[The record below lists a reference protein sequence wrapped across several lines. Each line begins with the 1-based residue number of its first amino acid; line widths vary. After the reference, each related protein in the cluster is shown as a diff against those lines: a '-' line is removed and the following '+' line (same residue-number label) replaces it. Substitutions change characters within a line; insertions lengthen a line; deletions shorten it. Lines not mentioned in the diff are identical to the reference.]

1 MYNYEIL
8 DTAENNNKSFH
19 LKFNYKV
26 ENRECVMT
34 GYLCICFFKDNG
46 TIMDGD
52 TDGDGAINLS
62 TSQRPS
68 AANTPNGSID
78 FEDSGQVSNI
88 FKCFFTPSSSL
99 LLFC

>member
-1 MYNYEIL
+1 MCALPPKLHYRNLYSKL
-8 DTAENNNKSFH
+8 FH
-19 LKFNYKV
+19 LNTHV
-26 ENRECVMT
+26 I
-34 GYLCICFFKDNG
+34 YLLFLQDNG

-78 FEDSGQVSNI
+78 FEDSGQVR
-88 FKCFFTPSSSL
+88 KTTYFTYTMHA
-99 LLFC
+99 